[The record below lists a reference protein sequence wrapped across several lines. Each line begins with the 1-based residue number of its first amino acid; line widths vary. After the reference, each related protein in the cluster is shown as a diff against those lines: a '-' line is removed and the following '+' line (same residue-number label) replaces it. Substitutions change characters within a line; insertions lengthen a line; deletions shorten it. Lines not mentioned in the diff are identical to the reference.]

1 MLRGWPIAL
10 VAATGASGLFAFGVL
25 QSAFTQQA
33 QALFIVFAAV
43 LILFVGGK
51 KLTGGGG
58 HGGHAAHGHGGGD
71 HAVVMSGKMVG
82 TITMTVGTIFLMWIG
97 EQIDAFG
104 IGNGISLLIMAGILA
119 RMPAAMWQLLG
130 PVFKEGPQLGGTS
143 SRIGVE
149 TLLVLIVLFV
159 GVVFGVVFITHNV
172 HHALPIV

>member
-51 KLTGGGG
+51 KVLGGGGG
-58 HGGHAAHGHGGGD
+58 HGAHGAHAAHGHGGGD

-82 TITMTVGTIFLMWIG
+82 TITMIAGVLAVAYFWTDNDLSGEKIG
-97 EQIDAFG
+97 RYIDQGAV
-104 IGNGISLLIMAGILA
+104 SLSHQAQTTFTRLTDGQSDESTAQE
-119 RMPAAMWQLLG
+119 PAPPPPQ
-130 PVFKEGPQLGGTS
+130 EG
-143 SRIGVE
+143 
-149 TLLVLIVLFV
+149 
-159 GVVFGVVFITHNV
+159 
-172 HHALPIV
+172 

>member
-51 KLTGGGG
+51 KVLGGGGG
-58 HGGHAAHGHGGGD
+58 HGAHAAHGHAGGD

-82 TITMTVGTIFLMWIG
+82 TITMVAGVLAVAYFWTDNELSGEKIG
-97 EQIDAFG
+97 RFIDQGAV
-104 IGNGISLLIMAGILA
+104 SLSHQAQTTFTRLTDGQAEESTA
-119 RMPAAMWQLLG
+119 QEPA
-130 PVFKEGPQLGGTS
+130 PPPQDG
-143 SRIGVE
+143 
-149 TLLVLIVLFV
+149 
-159 GVVFGVVFITHNV
+159 
-172 HHALPIV
+172 

>member
-82 TITMTVGTIFLMWIG
+82 TITMIAGVLAVAYFWTDNDLSGEKIG
-97 EQIDAFG
+97 RFIDRGAV
-104 IGNGISLLIMAGILA
+104 SLGHQAQTTFTRLTDGQAEESTA
-119 RMPAAMWQLLG
+119 QEPQQ
-130 PVFKEGPQLGGTS
+130 PPPQEG
-143 SRIGVE
+143 
-149 TLLVLIVLFV
+149 
-159 GVVFGVVFITHNV
+159 
-172 HHALPIV
+172 